1 MTYLELVNQVLIRL
15 RESQVGSVSETTY
28 SSLVGAFIND
38 AKRVVEDA
46 WQWDSLTT
54 SASVSILTS
63 SSGPYNLASSL
74 NERARVYIDLTTGR
88 PLARCTTTNFTG
100 NKLVQVPQTKAFADK
115 QLYNNTFPLEYYLDK
130 GNSSTTS
137 GQSRLRLYTINPS
150 DGNYTFQLLFVNPQ
164 NTITDGSTVLS
175 VPSDPVIQLAYLYA
189 LYERGE
195 ELGEMLTTTD
205 KKASMALTDAIAL
218 DQASA
223 LTNLQFQVL

>member
-15 RESQVGSVSETTY
+15 RESQVGSVSETAY
-28 SSLVGAFIND
+28 SSLVGTLVND

-46 WQWDSLTT
+46 WQWQALVT

-63 SSGPYNLASSL
+63 SSGPYLLASSL
-74 NERARVYIDLTTGR
+74 NERARPYVDFTTGR
-88 PLARCTTTNFTG
+88 PVARCTTTSFTG
-100 NKLVQVPQTKAFADK
+100 NRLVQVPQTQAFVER
-115 QLYNNTFPLEYYLDK
+115 QLYNNTFPLEYYLDN
-130 GNSSTTS
+130 GNSAATS

-164 NTITDGSTVLS
+164 NNFSDGSTVLS
-175 VPSDPVIQLAYLYA
+175 VPSDPVVQLAYLYT

-195 ELGEMLTTTD
+195 ELGEMLTMTD
-205 KKASMALTDAIAL
+205 KKASMALSDAIAL

-223 LTNLQFQVL
+223 LTELQFQVL